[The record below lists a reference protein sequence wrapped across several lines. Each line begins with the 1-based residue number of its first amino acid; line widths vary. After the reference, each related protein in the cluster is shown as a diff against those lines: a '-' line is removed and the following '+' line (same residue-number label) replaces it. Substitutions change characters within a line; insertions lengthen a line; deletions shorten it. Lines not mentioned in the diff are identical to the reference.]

1 MAGTCRKVGPR
12 TPGPIR
18 RRGVKRQRS
27 TLSSHSLPTVQ
38 SICRRCAGPR
48 RSRLMQAGLGIG
60 KGELSP
66 RHQRAAV
73 GAPVSDRGG
82 LLGPGRLARWPRA
95 AAREPGYRLRVPAR
109 ARLPEVRVDLR
120 RTPDLVDEYLPCCE
134 TVAIPDP
141 RPAVPECRD
150 PFDRPFLELALVG
163 RADALVTGDADL
175 LALADIFPTPI
186 LAPAVLKERLHS
198 AESVDRQ

>member
-1 MAGTCRKVGPR
+1 MTCPR
-12 TPGPIR
+12 LVLDTS
-18 RRGVKRQRS
+18 VL
-27 TLSSHSLPTVQ
+27 LSALLFPTGAV
-38 SICRRCAGPR
+38 SWV
-48 RSRLMQAGLGIG
+48 
-60 KGELSP
+60 
-66 RHQRAAV
+66 RAAWQDGRV
-73 GAPVSDRGG
+73 RPLVSRDT
-82 LLGPGRLARWPRA
+82 AS
-95 AAREPGYRLRVPAR
+95 EFLRVLAYPKFGLTCGER
-109 ARLPEVRVDLR
+109 RDLI
-120 RTPDLVDEYLPCCE
+120 DEYLPCCE

-175 LALADIFPTPI
+175 LALADTFAIPI